1 MLETV
6 SCNLKKLN
14 CELLKFSPL
23 LLAKDKTGQRWEP
36 GHQPLLQ
43 NQNGATLR
51 RISYFYFEFIS
62 NGEERKKNQLT
73 VSDLMPSSLGLLMM
87 S

>member
-1 MLETV
+1 M
-6 SCNLKKLN
+6 
-14 CELLKFSPL
+14 PL
-23 LLAKDKTGQRWEP
+23 LVAKDKTGQRWEP

-43 NQNGATLR
+43 KQNGGTVK

-62 NGEERKKNQLT
+62 NGEERKNQLT
-73 VSDLMPSSLGLLMM
+73 VSDLMPRSRGLLMM